1 MAVTKHRP
9 FRFGGGMI
17 PAASR
22 AEWVDHAKK
31 VEDLGYSTLCQGQH
45 VAWGGIEPMVAL
57 VVAADATSALRV
69 ASHVFTNDLHNPVL
83 LWQAATTL
91 DVFSDGRLEFGL
103 GAGWLRSD
111 YETCGVPF
119 EPPSAR
125 IARLEEAVRVIK
137 GLWNH
142 EITQFTGDYY
152 RVTAPAW
159 PLEPSQR
166 PHPPIFLGGDG
177 RRMLTLAAREADI
190 VGLGADPARAT
201 PEETDRRVGW
211 IREAAGGR
219 YQELEIQIGVQAIE
233 ITDNRRRAAEEIV
246 ERFATAT
253 SHLGIAAAPL
263 TPDYV
268 LASPRFLVGAVEQ
281 IVEELHARRERY
293 GVSYITVHGDA
304 VDAFSP
310 VVANLAGR

>member
-1 MAVTKHRP
+1 
-9 FRFGGGMI
+9 
-17 PAASR
+17 
-22 AEWVDHAKK
+22 
-31 VEDLGYSTLCQGQH
+31 
-45 VAWGGIEPMVAL
+45 MVAL